1 MKMKA
6 ALKEGFRIHHI
17 DNTHTDYAEG
27 DTVETSQIPPR
38 QLEERLMAGHLV
50 PVSGEKPGN
59 IHATMTTEAP
69 EDPIQ
74 TPEAG
79 KGTKGKK

>member
-17 DNTHTDYAEG
+17 DNTYADYAEG
-27 DTVETSQIPPR
+27 DIVDTATVPPR

-50 PVSGEKPGN
+50 PVKGEKPTN
-59 IHATMTTEAP
+59 VAAAQAP
-69 EDPIQ
+69 EEPAQ

-79 KGTKGKK
+79 KGAKGKK